1 MSVKWINLLL
11 VLLVVSSFFVAVFG
25 TLNSGGGNNS
35 PECVE
40 GEYCLDDTDPG
51 VDMEK

>member
-11 VLLVVSSFFVAVFG
+11 VLLVVSSFFVAVYG
-25 TLNSGGGNNS
+25 SLNSAPGNNH

-40 GEYCLDDTDPG
+40 GKPCLDDTDPT
-51 VDMEK
+51 VDME